1 MWIANHLSSLLQKHI
16 QSKGPSLH
24 RHYPASAVH
33 LTLSDTRSG
42 HRPFRRCWRRDLLP
56 SGLPPITQTA
66 FPACRAQYPG
76 GLKRCERWFLPSPHG
91 LPRFIGGSASTTIL
105 SRPAQASLV
114 LRPARLLTHHAW
126 ALLRGFITTGCPL
139 AMLASYQ
146 T

>member
-1 MWIANHLSSLLQKHI
+1 MSAGGTAIAMAAECGGAAAGDREQDLPVLPRDPLAAALH
-16 QSKGPSLH
+16 KG
-24 RHYPASAVH
+24 RTGAANNI
-33 LTLSDTRSG
+33 G
-42 HRPFRRCWRRDLLP
+42 RDLLP
-56 SGLPPITQTA
+56 SGLPPMTQTA

-76 GLKRCERWFLPSPHG
+76 GLKRCERWFLPTPHG

-105 SRPAQASLV
+105 SRPAQASLA

-126 ALLRGFITTGCPL
+126 ALLRGSITTGCPL